1 MGNYYY
7 SNDNKKLIR
16 KAKRDQIASDI
27 VSKFNSYYADLEP
40 SRAEAVAIL
49 KELFPSYHRSKKE
62 VKKIPDVYEQY
73 KTYTSALFKGT
84 YQNYD
89 SIVDVEGQD
98 LRSNNRASMY
108 KASLVY
114 DYYKMGLKKTLDAVA
129 DDWAIKGEGAL
140 FVHWDRK
147 TVKKPVLNQ
156 TIVINTETGE
166 QELKVEK
173 GFEDVVEHEGVHIKR
188 IDPHNLY
195 YDKSQRHNWD
205 MCGKIYRDFIPI
217 QYILSN
223 KDYKLTDV
231 EKNELREMIK
241 ACTEGEDIQELKSM
255 RDRKVIG
262 NTIEVLEYRGDYITP
277 DTYEILRDVE
287 IVVIAGKYLARLEE
301 SQYPK
306 CPIIYDTY
314 MPRPDTGRGQSPL
327 KPAYILSEVEN
338 RCIDLSLKAWELST
352 NPVFLAPKGA
362 FSSYTKLE
370 GGKPLEY
377 NSDILGG
384 QVPQKVDF
392 SAGVRGFEFQQFF
405 KQKMEGATGITQ
417 YLQGSGEGSVRTA
430 SESTYI
436 NQGANMRMAREAYM
450 FSERIILPMVKTH
463 ALFKKYYDTED
474 RIIKTDI
481 DGKAVFT
488 KIDEEIRNGN
498 YTFIIGGSQSQ
509 VEREAE
515 TQKLFMLLGAP
526 AFQSLA
532 QLMDVQTASE
542 FLKWVL
548 NRNDFKGTEQVFEMM
563 NINSKI
569 QQTANNMGIRPENQK
584 GFASDMMGLI
594 GQSIPDMGEA
604 LALSQQEE
612 QQEQLPQ

>member
-1 MGNYYY
+1 
-7 SNDNKKLIR
+7 
-16 KAKRDQIASDI
+16 
-27 VSKFNSYYADLEP
+27 
-40 SRAEAVAIL
+40 
-49 KELFPSYHRSKKE
+49 
-62 VKKIPDVYEQY
+62 
-73 KTYTSALFKGT
+73 
-84 YQNYD
+84 
-89 SIVDVEGQD
+89 
-98 LRSNNRASMY
+98 MY

-114 DYYKMGLKKTLDAVA
+114 DYYKMDLKKTLDAVS
-129 DDWAIKGEGAL
+129 DDWAIKGESAL

-147 TVKKPVLNQ
+147 TVKKPIVNQ
-156 TIVINTETGE
+156 VVVINEKTGM
-166 QELKVEK
+166 QEVKLEN

-205 MCGKIYRDFIPI
+205 MCGKIYREFIPI
-217 QYILSN
+217 QYILTN
-223 KDYKLTDV
+223 KDYRLTDA

-241 ACTEGEDIQELKSM
+241 PSTDGEDMQELKSM

-262 NTIEVLEYRGDYITP
+262 NSIEVLEYRGDYITP

-301 SQYPK
+301 SQYPC

-338 RCIDLSLKAWELST
+338 RCIDLSLKAWELSV
-352 NPVFLAPKGA
+352 NPVFLSPKGA
-362 FSSYTKLE
+362 FSSYAKLE

-384 QVPQKVDF
+384 NIPQKVDF

-417 YLQGSGEGSVRTA
+417 YLQGSGEGAVRTA
-430 SESTYI
+430 SESTFI

-463 ALFKKYYDTED
+463 ALFKKYHDTED
-474 RIIKTDI
+474 RIIKTQI
-481 DGKAVFT
+481 DGKAVFA
-488 KIDEEIRNGN
+488 KIDEEVRNGN
-498 YTFIIGGSQSQ
+498 YTFIIGGSQSS

-569 QQTANNMGIRPENQK
+569 QQTANSMGIRPENQK
-584 GFASDMMGLI
+584 GFTSDMMGVI
-594 GQSIPDMGEA
+594 NQSIPEIGNA
-604 LALSQQEE
+604 LVSSQQNE
-612 QQEQLPQ
+612 QPE